1 MLRSLFHGLYEVLDV
16 PARVSLRV
24 LVQLLGSPLG
34 LLAGR
39 EARDLLLPEEHH
51 RYHLVTGLS
60 QGTSV
65 LPRFIVPVNISVHNA
80 PGKGTFVWGGAEK
93 PSLEESARA
102 SGTAR

>member
-39 EARDLLLPEEHH
+39 EARDRILTQLGE
-51 RYHLVTGLS
+51 Y
-60 QGTSV
+60 QGQIRT
-65 LPRFIVPVNISVHNA
+65 PCR
-80 PGKGTFVWGGAEK
+80 GAYE
-93 PSLEESARA
+93 SLIRVIHTLYEYAKSCSGSAGA
-102 SGTAR
+102 

>member
-39 EARDLLLPEEHH
+39 EARDLAYIQPPTYLL
-51 RYHLVTGLS
+51 RLVT
-60 QGTSV
+60 V
-65 LPRFIVPVNISVHNA
+65 VPN
-80 PGKGTFVWGGAEK
+80 W
-93 PSLEESARA
+93 
-102 SGTAR
+102 

>member
-39 EARDLLLPEEHH
+39 EARDFLLLTPA
-51 RYHLVTGLS
+51 LFALMA
-60 QGTSV
+60 
-65 LPRFIVPVNISVHNA
+65 L
-80 PGKGTFVWGGAEK
+80 
-93 PSLEESARA
+93 
-102 SGTAR
+102 